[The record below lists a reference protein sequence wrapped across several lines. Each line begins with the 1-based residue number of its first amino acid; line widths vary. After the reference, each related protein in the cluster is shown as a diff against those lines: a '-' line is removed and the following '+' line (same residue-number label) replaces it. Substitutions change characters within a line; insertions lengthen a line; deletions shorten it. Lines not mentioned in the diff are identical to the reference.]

1 MESSNEQI
9 QAIIDMMIK
18 DQPFRRAMATR
29 EPRLFFGTYLSHY
42 VTCPFAYFHFEMFK
56 LQKDP
61 SKKAIVIM
69 AARNSAK
76 STIMNTSLAL
86 WSILGEPQ
94 KKMVVILGST
104 QTSAKKHYV
113 DLRSELEQNKLLR
126 SDLGPFK
133 EKDSPWG
140 STLELPK
147 YGAHIT
153 FASTEQSIRGIKF
166 GPHRPDLFIADDLED
181 DESVKT
187 LEGRNKLYDWLTRVV
202 LPAGDPDTTRLVV
215 LGTLLHDD
223 SIMMRLKRDMASG
236 VREGAYREYPLLDEF
251 GEALWKGKYPDA
263 ASIEALR
270 KYVGNEKAFTQ
281 EYLLKAVSDHER
293 VIHPEWLH
301 RYTTLPPMND
311 DNRYRG
317 AFIGMDLA
325 IAEGQQADNT
335 AMVCARVYGW
345 GENTRIYI
353 LPNPINAKMDFPTA
367 RERAK
372 ALSLSLDIGRKATM
386 FIEGNGYQR
395 ALAQDLEREHFPATA
410 IIVHGD
416 KRARLALE
424 SHRVKDGVVVFPDK
438 GCETLIAQ
446 LTGFGSE
453 RHDDLSDAFALLV
466 SQVVSANAGYS
477 PFPEPHPMD
486 KEIEMGEDDDFADMR
501 PITADIGREL
511 RHFRRTHGNGEI
523 F

>member
-1 MESSNEQI
+1 MESNPEI

-18 DQPFRRAMATR
+18 DQPFRRAMVTR

-42 VTCPFAYFHFEMFK
+42 ITCPLAYFHFEMFE
-56 LQKDP
+56 LQKD
-61 SKKAIVIM
+61 SRNKTIVIM
-69 AARNSAK
+69 GARNSAK
-76 STIMNTSLAL
+76 STIMNTNLAL

-104 QTSAKKHYV
+104 QINAKKHYL
-113 DLRSELEQNKLLR
+113 DLRSELEQNELLR

-133 EKDSPWG
+133 EKDSAWG
-140 STLELPK
+140 PTLHLPK
-147 YGAHIT
+147 YGADIT
-153 FASTEQSIRGIKF
+153 FASTEQSIRGFKV

-202 LPAGDPDTTRLVV
+202 LPAGDEKTTRLIV
-215 LGTLLHDD
+215 LGTLLHED
-223 SIMMRLKRDMASG
+223 SLMMRLKKDILSG
-236 VREGAYREYPLLDEF
+236 DREGSYREYPLLDEF
-251 GEALWKGKYPDA
+251 GGAMWKGKYPDA
-263 ASIEALR
+263 AAIEALR

-281 EYLLKAVSDHER
+281 EYLLKAVSNNER
-293 VIHPEWLH
+293 VIYPEWIH
-301 RYTTLPPMND
+301 RYTTLPPMNT

-325 IAEGQQADNT
+325 IAQNQQADNT
-335 AMVCARVYGW
+335 AMVVGRVYGW
-345 GENTRIYI
+345 GDNMRIYI
-353 LPNPINAKMDFPTA
+353 LPNPVNEQMDFPTA

-372 ALSLSLDIGRKATM
+372 ALSSSLDVGRKAMM

-395 ALAQDLEREHFPATA
+395 ALAQDLPGYPATA

-424 SHRVKDGVVVFPDK
+424 SHRVKDGIVLFPDK

-453 RHDDLSDAFALLV
+453 RHDDLADAFGLLV
-466 SQVVSANAGYS
+466 SEVAKSNSGYHPFS
-477 PFPEPHPMD
+477 PSLNRLPRPE
-486 KEIEMGEDDDFADMR
+486 KGEDDPFENLR
-501 PITADIGREL
+501 PFTRGFL
-511 RHFRRTHGNGEI
+511 KMKF
-523 F
+523 